1 MATISELET
10 LINGQLIG
18 QPANIT
24 AVKRRTIDN
33 AIVSILSNYESRLAA
48 LELQG
53 SGGSGLTTYT
63 QDNVFYMEN
72 DTFRVGI
79 SLTFGAV
86 ISYFGDLEGNNM
98 VNIADAGRYN
108 GGSVYSNPEDYSV
121 PGYDE
126 TPYYPDMSWNIVQA
140 GDAFNNPSPVQVG
153 WNFNPATKTF
163 YAKVIPMQYKFDG
176 LVDTQAQIEV
186 YYTFMEV
193 EKAVKCRYVTNVNR
207 PGENHTG
214 RSNET
219 PHFYFTRDL
228 QYGKTYAQTAP
239 FTNAATETLNFQYD
253 ADGGTDNWA
262 IFPPDIEGDI
272 HNKEYQEYWVWLCNN
287 LSTPTK
293 KVGIINIAN
302 ERWSV
307 KRSGNVG
314 DGVLPTSNPCMIVQH
329 AKSYHDTGVF
339 SLEDIAYLVYGT
351 EAETR
356 ALAYALNQ

>member
-1 MATISELET
+1 MATITELET
-10 LINGQLIG
+10 LINGQLTG

-33 AIVSILSNYESRLAA
+33 AIVSILSDYKARLEA

-63 QDNVFYMEN
+63 QDSVFYMEN

-79 SLTFGAV
+79 SLIWGAT
-86 ISYFGDLEGNNM
+86 ICYFGDLAGNNM

-108 GGSVYSNPEDYSV
+108 GGSVYSSPEDYSV
-121 PGYDE
+121 PGYTE

-140 GDAFNNPSPVQVG
+140 GDAFNNPSRVNT

-163 YAKVIPMQYKFDG
+163 YASVTPAQYKFDG
-176 LVDTQAQIEV
+176 LIDEQTEIEV

-193 EKAVKCRYVTNVNR
+193 EKSIKCRYVINVNR
-207 PGENHTG
+207 PGESHAG

-219 PHFYFTRDL
+219 PFFYLTRDM
-228 QYGKTYAQTAP
+228 QYGKTYAQNAP
-239 FTNAATETLNFQYD
+239 FTNAATEVVNFQYTSEYG
-253 ADGGTDNWA
+253 ANTWA

-272 HNKEYQEYWVWLCNN
+272 HNKEYQEYWVWMTNN
-287 LSTPTK
+287 LTTPTK
-293 KVGIINIAN
+293 KIGIINISN
-302 ERWSV
+302 ERWSI
-307 KRSGNVG
+307 KRVHNIE
-314 DGVLPTSNPCMIVQH
+314 DGILPTSNPNVVVQH
-329 AKSYHDTGVF
+329 PSTYNDTGVF
-339 SLEDIAYLVYGT
+339 ELENIAYLVYGT

-356 ALAYALNQ
+356 ALAYALHQ